1 MNIKKEILFIL
12 LTSVYSILAF
22 GQSTDYKT
30 YTYNSNDKYNHL
42 NFSFD
47 IPQHWTIDRE
57 YDGTGYFLN
66 CKPTNDSDTVNYNDC
81 FDGIAFRIK
90 YLRSNLDSALLT
102 MGLQKQSDRVYTTLY
117 EGNIKI
123 EFTTDIK
130 GETYNGLYYTINN
143 DIRCKSHNSKV
154 AGHFQFIYFSDGK
167 QTVCIATNG
176 RSFDETIFKQII
188 DSFKFIN

>member
-1 MNIKKEILFIL
+1 MNIKKKILFIL

-30 YTYNSNDKYNHL
+30 YTYNSNDRYNNL

-47 IPQHWTIDRE
+47 IPQYWTIDRE

-66 CKPTNDSDTVNYNDC
+66 CKPANDRDTVNYLDC
-81 FDGIAFRIK
+81 FDGIVFRIK

-117 EGNIKI
+117 EGDIKI

-130 GETYNGLYYTINN
+130 GDTYNGLYYSISHV
-143 DIRCKSHNSKV
+143 IKCKSNNHQV
-154 AGHFQFIYFSDGK
+154 LGHSQFMYFSDGN

-176 RSFDETIFKQII
+176 RRFDETIFRQII